1 MTSNTRV
8 VVTGAGLAG
17 VRLARRLGEIGVSA
31 APVGDEEHTPYNRVL
46 LAEVLAARDAPEV
59 IALPTPE
66 RPTRGRAVHIDRA
79 ERQVPFADSSVIAYD
94 TLLPA
99 TGSNPV
105 LPPLRGL
112 FGAFGPDPRELPE
125 GVHAFRT
132 TDGGPRSTCSPTMEA
147 PE

>member
-17 VRLARRLGEIGVSA
+17 ERLARRLGEPGLSA
-31 APVGDEEHTPYNRVL
+31 ALAGDEEHTPYNRVL
-46 LAEVLAARDAPEV
+46 LADVLAGRDAPEV

-66 RPTRGRAVHIDRA
+66 RPTHGRAVRIDRT
-79 ERQVPFADSSVIAYD
+79 ERQVHFADGSVIAYD

-99 TGSNPV
+99 TGSNPA

-112 FGAFGPDPRELPE
+112 FGAFS
-125 GVHAFRT
+125 A
-132 TDGGPRSTCSPTMEA
+132 CSPTMEA